1 MSKAKGATG
10 DRVATRR
17 RILDAAL
24 EMVARKGAV
33 NLALTDVVR
42 LSGVHRAT
50 IYQHFRTR
58 NELLMATSERFSS
71 KFYKAVSGDAH
82 GTEKTQQ
89 KGLDIIE
96 LSTRFAD
103 FVMENPDLCRIWLY
117 NMLSSPDP
125 AKDSVWKEYEGSF
138 RRLFS
143 TSDAK
148 HQLDPEVTS
157 VIVLAGGILWPLWA
171 RAHVSTRAERKK
183 LALRFAD
190 NLLRL
195 AMYGAVRPESF
206 PEIAT
211 YLENNKSNTTRS
223 AEKSKRKKL

>member
-71 KFYKAVSGDAH
+71 KFYKAVSGDVH
-82 GTEKTQQ
+82 RTEKAQQ
-89 KGLDIIE
+89 KGVDIIE

-117 NMLSSPDP
+117 NMLSSQDP

-138 RRLFS
+138 RHLFS

-206 PEIAT
+206 PEIAA
-211 YLENNKSNTTRS
+211 YLESNRSNGGRS
-223 AEKSKRKKL
+223 AEKPKRKKP